1 MKRKGLIPDEWF
13 IKKSTV
19 TGQETF
25 FPEKLICER
34 VEIIQLK
41 KEDGLLDE
49 LAKEISGEE
58 KKNEFIILNT
68 EFGEKSF
75 RLCDVRSIVIVDKSG
90 RKTNMD
96 SVIKSI
102 LEAKD

>member
-1 MKRKGLIPDEWF
+1 M
-13 IKKSTV
+13 

-34 VEIIQLK
+34 VEIIQSK
-41 KEDGLLDE
+41 KEDILLDE
-49 LAKEISGEE
+49 LAKEFSGEE
-58 KKNEFIILNT
+58 KKNEFIVLNT

-75 RLCDVRSIVIVDKSG
+75 RLCDIRSIVIVDKNG

>member
-1 MKRKGLIPDEWF
+1 M
-13 IKKSTV
+13 
-19 TGQETF
+19 
-25 FPEKLICER
+25 
-34 VEIIQLK
+34 
-41 KEDGLLDE
+41 LDE
-49 LAKEISGEE
+49 LAKEFSGEE
-58 KKNEFIILNT
+58 KKNEFIVLNT

-75 RLCDVRSIVIVDKSG
+75 RLCDIRSIVIVDKNG